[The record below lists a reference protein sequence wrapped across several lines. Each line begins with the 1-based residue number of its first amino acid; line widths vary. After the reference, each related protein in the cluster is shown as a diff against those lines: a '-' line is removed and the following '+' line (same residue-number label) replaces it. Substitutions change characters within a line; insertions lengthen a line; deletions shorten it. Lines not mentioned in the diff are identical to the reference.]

1 MGIVKFLIPAK
12 HFYFETGKTRGKRH
26 RRRSERKKLY
36 TITISFM
43 KICPCRIMWNGS
55 GKKGFICRGLMEDSE
70 VFCFLKERE
79 KGSRGISGIGGPYLM
94 GRGRK
99 PRCRKS
105 RIMSSLRKS
114 LPEPE

>member
-1 MGIVKFLIPAK
+1 M
-12 HFYFETGKTRGKRH
+12 
-26 RRRSERKKLY
+26 Y

-55 GKKGFICRGLMEDSE
+55 GKKGFICRRLMEDLE

-79 KGSRGISGIGGPYLM
+79 KGSRGISGIGGPHLR
-94 GRGRK
+94 GRKKDRK

-105 RIMSSLRKS
+105 RIMSSLSKS
-114 LPEPE
+114 RPEPGMVRRMEFLCVEAFF